1 MGTPAL
7 LRMSVNSLTKLAS
20 NHASERIRMLI
31 KKQVILSKRE
41 RSWFKLEVQERSI
54 VDLALSLK
62 VSFKSSELLR
72 ALVSI
77 FGRLRQMG
85 SRPFGEL
92 LARGSRLAWSFSEAA
107 VSWGN
112 AAAKRWRS
120 DTSYMVFLG
129 IFSQPTRT

>member
-1 MGTPAL
+1 
-7 LRMSVNSLTKLAS
+7 
-20 NHASERIRMLI
+20 MLI
-31 KKQVILSKRE
+31 KKQVTLSKRE

-54 VDLALSLK
+54 IDLALSLK

-85 SRPFGEL
+85 SRSFTEL

-120 DTSYMVFLG
+120 DASYIAFLG
-129 IFSQPTRT
+129 VFSQTTRT

>member
-7 LRMSVNSLTKLAS
+7 LRMSVNSLTNLAS

-31 KKQVILSKRE
+31 KKQVTLSKRE

-54 VDLALSLK
+54 IDLALSLK

-85 SRPFGEL
+85 SRSFTEL
-92 LARGSRLAWSFSEAA
+92 LARGSRLA
-107 VSWGN
+107 
-112 AAAKRWRS
+112 
-120 DTSYMVFLG
+120 
-129 IFSQPTRT
+129 